1 MRHLEAELRLLASI
15 MRLLDPKMR
24 LPWRIR
30 ATLGPMARTLP
41 GRDANLLITQGMVA
55 LGLTQ
60 ERLGTLLMASRRT
73 VSRWASGRSSPT
85 ADTLARLA
93 VAVYP
98 TDSGLAAR
106 LAVESGQTL
115 ESLGLV
121 APSPPAAPA
130 PPPRAF
136 PPTALVVEAVV
147 CAVAEAM
154 QVPPSVAREALRAAL
169 ARAQALGLS
178 VEEMSEAL
186 SPPPPASSDAPSSK
200 GTTRGKRAPPGG

>member
-1 MRHLEAELRLLASI
+1 MRHPETEMRLLASI
-15 MRLLDPKMR
+15 MRLLDPKTVP
-24 LPWRIR
+24 PWLIR
-30 ATLGPMARTLP
+30 ATLGPMARIVP
-41 GRDANLLITQGMVA
+41 EANLLVTQSMVA

-60 ERLGTLLMASRRT
+60 ERLGAMVTASRRT
-73 VSRWASGRSSPT
+73 VSRWASGRSHPT
-85 ADTLARLA
+85 PDTLARLA

-106 LAVESGQTL
+106 LAAESGQTL

-121 APSPPAAPA
+121 APSPPATPA
-130 PPPRAF
+130 PPPRAL
-136 PPTALVVEAVV
+136 PPTALVVESVV

-154 QVPPSVAREALRAAL
+154 QVAPSVARQALRAAL

-186 SPPPPASSDAPSSK
+186 SPPPPASSEAPSSRA
-200 GTTRGKRAPPGG
+200 TRGKRTPGG